1 MHRSAIS
8 VSLAMLAVTAC
19 TSIAEQT
26 HIGTRLAASEFNSVS
41 STYEERPTIVSLQTY
56 SSGVVALVIDMD
68 EYGMGKTAQYGID
81 APNDYLMP
89 LDVTKAHEY
98 IAHIDKFFE
107 WEELARS
114 RGDIIQREIGSA
126 PGAGYQTAGTIKF
139 SLSSGNSTRHYLLME
154 FCAVGLC
161 VNPMYF
167 TPESAREL
175 KALLLRAGD
184 GSVQHLDEG
193 QIYK

>member
-1 MHRSAIS
+1 MHRSAFF
-8 VSLAMLAVTAC
+8 VSLAILATPAC

-26 HIGTRLAASEFNSVS
+26 NIGTRLAAREFNSVS
-41 STYEERPTIVSLQTY
+41 STFEERPTFVSLQTY

-81 APNDYLMP
+81 TPNDYLMP

-98 IAHIDKFFE
+98 IAHIDKFLE

-126 PGAGYQTAGTIKF
+126 AGAGYQTPGTIKF
-139 SLSSGNSTRHYLLME
+139 TLSSGNAASHYLLME
-154 FCAVGLC
+154 FCAVGVCL
-161 VNPMYF
+161 NPMYF
-167 TPESAREL
+167 APESAREL
-175 KALLLRAGD
+175 KTLLLRAGD